1 MSTFRIDL
9 TRRAAKS
16 LDRIDKLQRRRVLLV
31 IDGLANDPRPP
42 GCVKLTGR
50 ENQWRV
56 RIGNHRVIYEVHD
69 DRLLVLVV
77 DVGHRSEIYRSP

>member
-1 MSTFRIDL
+1 MSMFRIDL

-16 LDRIDKLQRRRVLLV
+16 LDAIDKPQRRRLLV
-31 IDGLANDPRPP
+31 LIDGLATDPRPL
-42 GCVKLTGR
+42 GRVKLTGR
-50 ENQWRV
+50 ENRWRV
-56 RIGNHRVIYEVHD
+56 RAGNYRVVYEVHD

>member
-16 LDRIDKLQRRRVLLV
+16 LDAIDKPQRRRVLVV
-31 IDGLANDPRPP
+31 IDGLATDPRPP
-42 GCVKLTGR
+42 GCAKLTGR

-56 RIGNHRVIYEVHD
+56 RAGNYRVIYEVHD

-77 DVGHRSEIYRSP
+77 DVGHRSEIHRSP